1 MEPGLLAELSSSER
15 ATLRYV
21 AFGIAET
28 KLSTATV
35 ERLKALALVESKNQQ
50 LVLTELG
57 KARFAALSSHQ
68 PFIDPNSVEF
78 TVALSKALGFKNI
91 E

>member
-1 MEPGLLAELSSSER
+1 MEAGLLAELSSSER
-15 ATLRYV
+15 ATLRHV
-21 AFGIAET
+21 AFGIGET
-28 KLSTATV
+28 NLPTANV

-57 KARFAALSSHQ
+57 KARFAAFSSHQ

>member
-15 ATLRYV
+15 ATLRHL

-28 KLSTATV
+28 NLPTANL
-35 ERLKALALVESKNQQ
+35 ERLKSLALVERKNQQ

-57 KARFAALSSHQ
+57 KARFAALSSRQ
-68 PFIDPNSVEF
+68 PYIDPNSAEF
-78 TVALSKALGFKNI
+78 TAALSKALGFKNI